1 MAATLWLTI
10 YPKFRERFRRGI
22 INICTCSFSEA
33 MHSCA
38 QYGTDCISAVES
50 RRKHRE
56 IHSGSS
62 HGSAKIWHLFAHFI
76 IVTINWL
83 SPRFNAD
90 FGKIKD
96 TEWLPTDV
104 CQ

>member
-1 MAATLWLTI
+1 MAATLWRSI
-10 YPKFRERFRRGI
+10 YPKFSERFRRGI
-22 INICTCSFSEA
+22 INICTCSYSEA

-62 HGSAKIWHLFAHFI
+62 HGSAKIWHLFHI
-76 IVTINWL
+76 L
-83 SPRFNAD
+83 SSSQSIGSVLDSMPISVR
-90 FGKIKD
+90 
-96 TEWLPTDV
+96 
-104 CQ
+104 